1 MFIWK
6 LSLIYALNG
15 RQCDQAFEE
24 TQLGQH
30 TRFEY
35 HPELPSMQRVIKA
48 CIVIRRKA

>member
-1 MFIWK
+1 MIIWK

-35 HPELPSMQRVIKA
+35 YPELPSMQRVIKA
-48 CIVIRRKA
+48 CTVISRRA